1 LASGVPPAP
10 AGYRSELSA
19 VGNLLRRQPF
29 PTLGE
34 IAWAV
39 ASDIK
44 WAPYRMPT
52 DEYLHWHDQE
62 YYPFL
67 WELLDEKFDNRFDY
81 RLWRLIAKSD
91 YPSKYSTQ
99 WPSVFATALEAV
111 KSPEDV
117 IVWGA
122 LAVLSGFLTSKRLR
136 ELFPDKTPRAEIA
149 TQCERRILAGLDPV
163 REGEVGC
170 ALIEVLTWSA
180 IQQAQHEFG
189 QVFTL
194 DAAKGFFDRLERS
207 LCKADP
213 NWQPGSIV
221 FVGEALKREQTS
233 GRVVAPYDDVELQ
246 VRLAEALFKA
256 RAVARSTV
264 RVLDEQADQLL
275 KRAGLLAFSSWRFTR
290 SLRIGEE
297 KFQRENPT
305 YVPEY
310 DTAALRRNEMVA
322 LKRLNQALRDAGFYL
337 DAAFTAW
344 LLLTLLPDELL
355 TDPEF
360 RNIGTQLAGVV
371 RNAGL
376 TVPARFARPKEENRR
391 RAKHHAE
398 ISIVQTGEEQ
408 SVTSTERANAGGKPE
423 RVDPFDLRLAE
434 QQKTDARWQ
443 EIQRIEKS
451 AFRDPF
457 GALARVVDRRREL
470 AGDGAALRAAFG
482 LCLKYARLREAAQVA
497 ACLQLDKDELLDF
510 AHSIKRALQLN
521 LLAVDYD
528 THAEWRET
536 LRASWTR
543 LPNRATLSGDERL
556 VLHEVLLGR
565 YPSILRNAKSEVS
578 RTLALK
584 LYNRLDDEAVQEL
597 LDIGPR
603 AFQRGLA
610 TVTIHNLQRSL
621 REMQVGSL
629 GTPVCVSVVQLSDDS
644 VSLIAV
650 GPEAIEVEEIPL
662 SWIHAAPAE
671 VRSSYG
677 LWIARRGNRAPK
689 LRIPWHSTLRKLRG
703 AIIDLVRRIDRSC
716 RWLALALEPDLAS
729 LPWTSLILEAA
740 GDRLGISLVPSLS
753 WFARANER
761 AQDTETALQTPT
773 LNISRERDLSEAA
786 TRIKRDAGLFQEL
799 IGSCGIV
806 LGHGQTT
813 DKAIPS
819 VTIGEG
825 AIALDEWLG
834 LAAHR
839 VVILHS
845 CHSGRVSQSFPSDLG
860 GLPGLALS
868 IGCRLF
874 FAPVTDVPLDAAI
887 ALHEELV
894 RRDGPAELG
903 LRYIAATQKNPAVT
917 LYNMFGFANE
927 KVKPVSLTVV

>member
-1 LASGVPPAP
+1 VASEPSEALAAFDFEKSYVGIL
-10 AGYRSELSA
+10 LS
-19 VGNLLRRQPF
+19 VRPF

-44 WAPYRMPT
+44 WAPWPMPPE
-52 DEYLHWHDQE
+52 EYLRWHDEE

-67 WELLDEKFDNRFDY
+67 WDLLDEKFGNRFDY

-122 LAVLSGFLTSKRLR
+122 FAVLSGFLTSKRLR
-136 ELFPDKTPRAEIA
+136 KQFPDKESLATIA
-149 TQCERRILAGLDPV
+149 TQCEQKLLAGLDPV
-163 REGEVGC
+163 RGGEVGC
-170 ALIEVLTWSA
+170 ALIEILTWSA

-213 NWQPGSIV
+213 NRQPGGIV

-305 YVPEY
+305 YVPKY

-322 LKRLNQALRDAGFYL
+322 LKRLGQALRDTGYDL
-337 DAAFTAW
+337 DVAFTAW

-355 TDPEF
+355 THPEF

-391 RAKHHAE
+391 RAKHYAE
-398 ISIVQTGEEQ
+398 ISIIQTGEEQ

-443 EIQRIEKS
+443 ETQRIEKS

-470 AGDGAALRAAFG
+470 T
-482 LCLKYARLREAAQVA
+482 
-497 ACLQLDKDELLDF
+497 
-510 AHSIKRALQLN
+510 SN
-521 LLAVDYD
+521 LLGSNCGVA
-528 THAEWRET
+528 
-536 LRASWTR
+536 
-543 LPNRATLSGDERL
+543 G
-556 VLHEVLLGR
+556 
-565 YPSILRNAKSEVS
+565 
-578 RTLALK
+578 
-584 LYNRLDDEAVQEL
+584 
-597 LDIGPR
+597 
-603 AFQRGLA
+603 AFQ
-610 TVTIHNLQRSL
+610 S
-621 REMQVGSL
+621 
-629 GTPVCVSVVQLSDDS
+629 
-644 VSLIAV
+644 
-650 GPEAIEVEEIPL
+650 
-662 SWIHAAPAE
+662 
-671 VRSSYG
+671 
-677 LWIARRGNRAPK
+677 
-689 LRIPWHSTLRKLRG
+689 
-703 AIIDLVRRIDRSC
+703 
-716 RWLALALEPDLAS
+716 
-729 LPWTSLILEAA
+729 
-740 GDRLGISLVPSLS
+740 
-753 WFARANER
+753 
-761 AQDTETALQTPT
+761 
-773 LNISRERDLSEAA
+773 
-786 TRIKRDAGLFQEL
+786 
-799 IGSCGIV
+799 
-806 LGHGQTT
+806 
-813 DKAIPS
+813 IPS
-819 VTIGEG
+819 FVNIF
-825 AIALDEWLG
+825 
-834 LAAHR
+834 
-839 VVILHS
+839 S
-845 CHSGRVSQSFPSDLG
+845 
-860 GLPGLALS
+860 
-868 IGCRLF
+868 
-874 FAPVTDVPLDAAI
+874 
-887 ALHEELV
+887 
-894 RRDGPAELG
+894 
-903 LRYIAATQKNPAVT
+903 
-917 LYNMFGFANE
+917 
-927 KVKPVSLTVV
+927 